1 MIAEDILEEEDRED
15 DTPDVHGMG
24 GGGYGRHHGQSSTSD
39 VFILDRVA
47 RRTHHDPD
55 ESDGVVEKQRRGVFR
70 KGGSRYGGS
79 KQLNLDKP
87 RITKALSVDDG
98 QLRLTKPLDVSI
110 DIRMLP
116 LLPKKYKT
124 SDVS

>member
-1 MIAEDILEEEDRED
+1 
-15 DTPDVHGMG
+15 MG

-47 RRTHHDPD
+47 RKVQHEPD
-55 ESDGVVEKQRRGVFR
+55 ETDEVSGNQRRGIFR
-70 KGGSRYGGS
+70 KGGSRHGGS

-98 QLRLTKPLDVSI
+98 QLRLTKPLDVSWRI
-110 DIRMLP
+110 QYN
-116 LLPKKYKT
+116 YKIH
-124 SDVS
+124 

>member
-1 MIAEDILEEEDRED
+1 
-15 DTPDVHGMG
+15 MG

-47 RRTHHDPD
+47 RKAEPD
-55 ESDGVVEKQRRGVFR
+55 SEEAQEVSEKPRRGVFK

-110 DIRMLP
+110 DTRILP
-116 LLPKKYKT
+116 LLPKKYMMYHINLT
-124 SDVS
+124 

>member
-1 MIAEDILEEEDRED
+1 
-15 DTPDVHGMG
+15 MG

-47 RRTHHDPD
+47 RKAEPD
-55 ESDGVVEKQRRGVFR
+55 SEEAQEVSEKPRRGVFK

-110 DIRMLP
+110 DTSIPIAFQRKFEISD
-116 LLPKKYKT
+116 LLKNMPANMG
-124 SDVS
+124 

>member
-1 MIAEDILEEEDRED
+1 
-15 DTPDVHGMG
+15 MG

-47 RRTHHDPD
+47 RRIAAEAE
-55 ESDGVVEKQRRGVFR
+55 ESGTKLDKFR
-70 KGGSRYGGS
+70 IGGKGGSRHGAGL

-98 QLRLTKPLDVSI
+98 
-110 DIRMLP
+110 
-116 LLPKKYKT
+116 
-124 SDVS
+124 

>member
-1 MIAEDILEEEDRED
+1 
-15 DTPDVHGMG
+15 MG

-47 RRTHHDPD
+47 RKAEPD
-55 ESDGVVEKQRRGVFR
+55 SEEAQEVSEKPRRGVFK

-98 QLRLTKPLDVSI
+98 QLRLTKPLDVSTNTSTVELDFKNI
-110 DIRMLP
+110 LI
-116 LLPKKYKT
+116 
-124 SDVS
+124 SDVLEDMPANMG

>member
-1 MIAEDILEEEDRED
+1 MSTFYSNLVISDDILEDIEDNSD
-15 DTPDVHGMG
+15 NDSPGVHGMG

-47 RRTHHDPD
+47 RKVAAET
-55 ESDGVVEKQRRGVFR
+55 EETDGKVDRFR
-70 KGGSRYGGS
+70 FGGKRGSRHGAGS

-98 QLRLTKPLDVSI
+98 QLRLTKPLDVCI
-110 DIRMLP
+110 I
-116 LLPKKYKT
+116 K
-124 SDVS
+124 

>member
-1 MIAEDILEEEDRED
+1 
-15 DTPDVHGMG
+15 MG

-47 RRTHHDPD
+47 QKAKHETNETD
-55 ESDGVVEKQRRGVFR
+55 EVSSKHRKGVFR
-70 KGGSRYGGS
+70 KSGPRHGGA

-110 DIRMLP
+110 
-116 LLPKKYKT
+116 KF
-124 SDVS
+124 DVGL

>member
-1 MIAEDILEEEDRED
+1 
-15 DTPDVHGMG
+15 MG

-47 RRTHHDPD
+47 QKTQHEQP
-55 ESDGVVEKQRRGVFR
+55 EETNEVSGKQRRGVFR
-70 KGGSRYGGS
+70 KGGSRHGGS
-79 KQLNLDKP
+79 KQLNLNKP

-110 DIRMLP
+110 KELP
-116 LLPKKYKT
+116 SFYIINRPNLSIHRSAFLQKSYF
-124 SDVS
+124 S